1 LKRSL
6 CFSNVRV
13 HSYSYI
19 EEAVMLPNVEVG
31 RHCTIKKVVLDRGC
45 IIPEGM
51 EIGVNHEHDRA
62 RGFRVSSAGVVLVT
76 PDMLEAL
83 AASST
88 PTA

>member
-1 LKRSL
+1 MKRSL

-51 EIGVNHEHDRA
+51 ERGVNQEQDRSRVVRGSRAVAA
-62 RGFRVSSAGVVLVT
+62 RGT
-76 PDMLEAL
+76 PER
-83 AASST
+83 
-88 PTA
+88 